1 MDYKSKIIEMIAQ
14 IEDEDVL
21 MRIYHFILQ
30 KFRKIK

>member
-1 MDYKSKIIEMIAQ
+1 MDYKSEIIEMIMQ
-14 IEDEDVL
+14 IEDKDVL